1 MLEEFLNHRLF
12 IVIPRDK
19 IDRLSE
25 LDDKIGHLR
34 FLSGATMPEYVT
46 LLLRNNIEIAIISN
60 GNGYVLYSM
69 NEFRTK
75 NYVSI
80 DEFLGNPITIDEE
93 DFDLIFEKEKI

>member
-12 IVIPRDK
+12 VVIPRDK

-25 LDDKIGHLR
+25 LDDKIGHLK
-34 FLSGATMPEYVT
+34 FPSGATMPGYVT
-46 LLLRNNIEIAIISN
+46 ILLRNNLEIAIISD
-60 GNGYVLYSM
+60 GNGRVFYST

-80 DEFLGNPITIDEE
+80 DEFLGKEITIDEK